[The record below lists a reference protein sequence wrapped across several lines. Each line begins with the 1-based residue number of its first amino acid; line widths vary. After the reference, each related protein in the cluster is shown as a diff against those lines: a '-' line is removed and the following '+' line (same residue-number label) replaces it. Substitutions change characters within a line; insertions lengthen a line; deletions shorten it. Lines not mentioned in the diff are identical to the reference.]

1 MLEAAKKDLKFLLV
15 YLHCEEHQHTPHFCS
30 SVLADP
36 ELVAYV
42 SESMLFWACS
52 VRKPEG
58 YRVSQALR
66 ENSYPALAVIV
77 LRQHRMVV
85 VGRQEGHVPATQLVS
100 SEGEGRGRSVTL

>member
-1 MLEAAKKDLKFLLV
+1 MQVLEAAKKDLKFLLV

-36 ELVAYV
+36 ELIAYV

-52 VRKPEG
+52 VSKPEG

-85 VGRQEGHVPATQLVS
+85 VGRQEGHIPATQLVS
-100 SEGEGRGRSVTL
+100 SERGGGV

>member
-15 YLHCEEHQHTPHFCS
+15 YLHSEEHQHTTHFCT

-36 ELVAYV
+36 ELIAYV
-42 SESMLFWACS
+42 SQSMLFWGCS

-85 VGRQEGHVPATQLVS
+85 VGRQEGHIPATQLVS
-100 SEGEGRGRSVTL
+100 REGEGGV